1 MGGPEAAN
9 AAEWAAFP
17 GAITVHRRRFRAWCG
32 MGDAR
37 GRKGAWGT
45 RSRRVTTGLTIPIY
59 LAQPLEKEKGVE
71 EMSKDFVYGALT
83 LLLAVG
89 LIAALM
95 FFQGEFS
102 V

>member
-1 MGGPEAAN
+1 
-9 AAEWAAFP
+9 
-17 GAITVHRRRFRAWCG
+17 
-32 MGDAR
+32 
-37 GRKGAWGT
+37 
-45 RSRRVTTGLTIPIY
+45 
-59 LAQPLEKEKGVE
+59 
-71 EMSKDFVYGALT
+71 MSKDFVCGALT